1 MIRIHLDRSGRVD
14 AQSVMHLPM
23 SAGAVWGQMR
33 DLPRFLTRDP
43 LHREV
48 EVVEPDV
55 QSAGVPARLPWCPG
69 AKLRIRHEFLC
80 LRVWRVGSVLQWQE
94 GVGFAV
100 SDLSSRGVHRGFP
113 HVCLYRVEPISDST
127 CRLTVSAR
135 GRWTATWMP
144 RWLVRLW
151 LRWVLAATEGHL
163 AAELSAVRRVRR
175 RALRQRPHQRSSRC
189 ANASVLPYSCIL
201 ERKEVGRA

>member
-48 EVVEPDV
+48 EVEEPDA
-55 QSAGVPARLPWCPG
+55 QSAGVPARLPWRPG
-69 AKLRIRHEFLC
+69 VRLRIRHEFLG
-80 LRVWRVGSVLQWQE
+80 LRVWRVGRVLQWRE

-113 HVCLYRVEPISDST
+113 HVCLYQVEPVSEST

-151 LRWVLAATEGHL
+151 LRWVLAATEGRL
-163 AAELSAVRRVRR
+163 AVELSAVRRIRR
-175 RALRQRPHQRSSRC
+175 RALRQRPNQANARC
-189 ANASVLPYSCIL
+189 AIASVFPYPCTH
-201 ERKEVGRA
+201 ERQEVCRA